1 VNGPLKA
8 TLGLAVFVVVVGA
21 VLWATTGRGYFAVFI
36 VLGLVTGAG
45 AWFTSRTAPAAPG
58 TQHRSAEED
67 TP

>member
-8 TLGLAVFVVVVGA
+8 TLALSAFVVVVGA
-21 VLWATTGRGYFAVFI
+21 VLWLTTDRAYFAVFI

-45 AWFTSRTAPAAPG
+45 AWFTARTAPAAPG
-58 TQHRSAEED
+58 TKHPSSEEN